1 MREKKLFIS
10 VIMAL
15 TMLFALFGNVA
26 AAGKSVIDLSSG
38 YSGGT
43 YSFEF
48 KLSGCEDC
56 TSVTVSI
63 DLSDSVIDTGSVS
76 GSNCDSVSSDG
87 ESIYVKITSANYP
100 SVISGSSSVRVTASG
115 SDSASYSLS
124 IAGYDVASED
134 TPTPTPTSTPTPTP
148 TNKPTASPT
157 PTATPKPT
165 ATPVPTTAPVDTET
179 DTEATATPTPTSTPT
194 PTPTGSTTPTP
205 TPTGSVT
212 PTPTATSTP
221 TPTPKAMGDGETDRS
236 NTENTEETEA
246 VEESETY
253 FEGEIPTKSAT
264 KVIQQVEDKKKEID
278 VGDVIWNI
286 VKFVVIILVV
296 VVIVR
301 IVILK
306 VKGVYNED
314 LLKEFIPA
322 ALRPEFLRD
331 KPDEEEV
338 PVESHKGFL
347 QKSNTESV
355 RPVYSNTFKAAPRPE
370 GDEEGEFVQE
380 ASIVKQR
387 PQGKKGKAKNKAP
400 VKETPK
406 TPETDINEHS
416 LDELDGDD

>member
-26 AAGKSVIDLSSG
+26 AAGKSVVDIGSG
-38 YSGGT
+38 YSGGS
-43 YSFEF
+43 YSFKF

-63 DLSDSVIDTGSVS
+63 DLNESVIDTGSIKPT
-76 GSNCDSVSSDG
+76 NCSLVSSDG
-87 ESIYVKITSANYP
+87 ESIYVKITSAD
-100 SVISGSSSVRVTASG
+100 VISGSSSAEVTASA
-115 SDSASYSLS
+115 SDETGYSFS

-148 TNKPTASPT
+148 TNKPTATPT

-165 ATPVPTTAPVDTET
+165 ATPVPTSAPAEP
-179 DTEATATPTPTSTPT
+179 ESESTATPTPTSTPT

-286 VKFVVIILVV
+286 VKFVAIILVV

-314 LLKEFIPA
+314 LLKEFIPV

>member
-1 MREKKLFIS
+1 MRDKKFFIS

-26 AAGKSVIDLSSG
+26 ASGKSVIDVGSG
-38 YSGGT
+38 YSGGS
-43 YSFEF
+43 YSFKF

-63 DLSDSVIDTGSVS
+63 DMNDSVIDTGSI
-76 GSNCDSVSSDG
+76 GTSNCSLVSSDS
-87 ESIYVKITSANYP
+87 ESIYVKITSAD
-100 SVISGSSSVRVTASG
+100 VISGSSFASVTANA
-115 SDSASYSLS
+115 SDETGFSFS

-148 TNKPTASPT
+148 TNKPTATPT
-157 PTATPKPT
+157 PTPKPT
-165 ATPVPTTAPVDTET
+165 ATPVPTTPAETEQ

-212 PTPTATSTP
+212 PTPTVTSTP

-236 NTENTEETEA
+236 NTDNTEETET

-253 FEGEIPTKSAT
+253 FEAEIPTKAAT
-264 KVIQQVEDKKKEID
+264 KVMQQVEDKKKDID
-278 VGDVIWNI
+278 VGSLVWNI
-286 VKFVVIILVV
+286 VKFTAIILVV
-296 VVIVR
+296 VVLVR

-306 VKGVYNED
+306 IKGVYNED
-314 LLKEFIPA
+314 LLKEFIPLA
-322 ALRPEFLRD
+322 IRPEFLRD
-331 KPDEEEV
+331 KPEEEEP

-355 RPVYSNTFKAAPRPE
+355 RPVYSNTFKEVPKPE
-370 GDEEGEFVQE
+370 GDEDGQFVQG

-387 PQGKKGKAKNKAP
+387 PQSKKGKKNKP
-400 VKETPK
+400 LVKETPK
-406 TPETDINEHS
+406 APEKDISEHS